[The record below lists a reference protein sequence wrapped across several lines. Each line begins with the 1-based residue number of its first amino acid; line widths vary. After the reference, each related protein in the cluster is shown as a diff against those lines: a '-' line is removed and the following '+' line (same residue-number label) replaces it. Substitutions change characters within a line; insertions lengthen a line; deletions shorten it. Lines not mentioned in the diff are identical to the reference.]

1 MHACIIP
8 PSRFADSTRRLS
20 FDHET
25 GNATPGFYSDTCL
38 QKTFE
43 QAGAVN
49 LPRTYDASPTA
60 HIGPSP
66 PSSSPTI
73 TNDFLDDDTN
83 APTSLPPVIRHL
95 NHVVKRAKEKYK
107 PYNRNRPRT
116 MELRFAEKYIG
127 PSDMGPVDVQRTS
140 CQGKVLAEHGLK
152 HMSCE
157 AIAQAVLTKE
167 ADLEWKRMC
176 ALASAWE
183 IEVLRRHERLAHIIH
198 NDKARIYAS
207 ATSEPLLASLETLAN
222 SDLDS
227 GELQSRLAF
236 AIAAYS
242 QDKSLYSAT
251 DEQFDH
257 LEHLARE
264 HYVGAIED
272 NSPASPIDSDASASS
287 SGVHD
292 SGIVRGISEISTKS
306 DD

>member
-1 MHACIIP
+1 MHACITP
-8 PSRFADSTRRLS
+8 PSRFAESTRRLNLG
-20 FDHET
+20 HEA
-25 GNATPGFYSDTCL
+25 GNATPGFFSDTCL

-43 QAGAVN
+43 QAGAVT
-49 LPRTYDASPTA
+49 LPGTYDVLPTKCL
-60 HIGPSP
+60 GPSP

-127 PSDMGPVDVQRTS
+127 PSDMGPVDVQR
-140 CQGKVLAEHGLK
+140 GKVLAERGLK

-176 ALASAWE
+176 ALASTWE

-227 GELQSRLAF
+227 GELRSRLAF

-242 QDKSLYSAT
+242 EDKFLYSAT

-264 HYVGAIED
+264 HYAGAIED